1 MVWFRSFGIAEA
13 LLSAS
18 FLILYGA
25 YLYRTR
31 RMARALHSPYSGI
44 FIKVVPR
51 TLFIALVIV
60 AILGPSFGEMRRE
73 VKAEGKDIF
82 IAVDLSRSMDAFDVA
97 PSRIE
102 KVKFELKN
110 IVKAFTSD
118 RMGLIIFGSE
128 SFIQCPL
135 TFDQNALALFIETMN
150 TGLVPSSGTDFGGAL
165 RVAINKFSQDQKGAA
180 NPSSKVLIL
189 ISDGEDFG
197 EDTEEALQAVEDAGI
212 RLFTLGVGTE
222 KGSAIP
228 GPGGYKTDRNGQ
240 TVTTRLNTTSL
251 RRMATLTGGEY
262 FEISASR
269 NDVARLINRIG
280 SIQGEVRDARQV
292 DVSAN
297 RYLYFLVAALALFV
311 VDMLTSVKTLRI

>member
-1 MVWFRSFGIAEA
+1 MIWFRNFGVVEGSLLIA
-13 LLSAS
+13 

-25 YLYRTR
+25 YLYRTV
-31 RMARALHSPYSGI
+31 RMARSLRSPFYGI
-44 FIKVVPR
+44 FIKVGPR
-51 TLFIALVIV
+51 TLFVGLILV
-60 AILGPSFGEMRRE
+60 AILGPSFGEMRKE

-82 IAVDLSRSMDAFDVA
+82 IAVDLSKSMDAFDVA
-97 PSRIE
+97 PSRVE

-110 IVKAFTSD
+110 IVKSFTSD
-118 RMGLIIFGSE
+118 RIGLIIFGSE

-165 RVAINKFSQDQKGAA
+165 RIAINKFAQDEKGAGT
-180 NPSSKVLIL
+180 PSSKILIL

-197 EDTEEALQAVEDAGI
+197 EETEEALQAVEDAGI

-228 GPGGYKTDRNGQ
+228 GPGGYKTDREGR
-240 TVTTRLNTTSL
+240 TVTTKLNTSSL
-251 RRMATLTGGEY
+251 RRMATITGGEY
-262 FEISASR
+262 FEISGSR

-297 RYLYFLVAALALFV
+297 RYLYFLIAAMALFL